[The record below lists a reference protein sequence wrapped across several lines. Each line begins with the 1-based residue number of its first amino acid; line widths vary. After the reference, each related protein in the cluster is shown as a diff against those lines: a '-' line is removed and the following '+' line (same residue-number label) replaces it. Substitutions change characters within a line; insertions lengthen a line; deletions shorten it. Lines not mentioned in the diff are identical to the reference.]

1 MDLAALTVQVLDSV
15 ENNCEFKPLVTMHG
29 RFEIEK
35 VNTPDFVVLK
45 DQLPEHL
52 NSDNKENLADIEAYI
67 DYLNKAIQDYYKHM
81 DDK

>member
-1 MDLAALTVQVLDSV
+1 
-15 ENNCEFKPLVTMHG
+15 MHG